1 VFKSGYRYQ
10 VMIRVKGWIA
20 GRLVANREIS
30 RQLTLLSELSAQRIR
45 SITEE
50 AIFLLYH
57 ALPRKIT
64 QIPLGLLA
72 IPLTQQRSRNSPAT
86 LISSIIIPSIHRDIP
101 R

>member
-1 VFKSGYRYQ
+1 MFKSGYRYQ

-30 RQLTLLSELSAQRIR
+30 RQLTLLVSAQRIR